1 MRRLKGTI
9 YGFLIFVLRSS
20 FDTREN
26 KTMKITPYPGIRAAL
41 LISLIALL
49 TSIPSAFSAEPEGVA
64 EKIDLE
70 EQAVTTLMTQ
80 YKDAIQRLTVE
91 GTFELFTEDSAVFE
105 QGGVEGSYTHYV
117 EHHLGPELGHF
128 ESFAFSDYDIE
139 VDVQGDFAFT
149 TETYRYQIILKP
161 NDEGISREI
170 SKKGLATS
178 VLKKTASGWK
188 IYKTH
193 SSSRALK
200 K

>member
-1 MRRLKGTI
+1 
-9 YGFLIFVLRSS
+9 
-20 FDTREN
+20 
-26 KTMKITPYPGIRAAL
+26 MKITAHAGMHTAL
-41 LISLIALL
+41 LISLIVLL
-49 TSIPSAFSAEPEGVA
+49 SSIPSAFSAEGGGVA
-64 EKIDLE
+64 EKIELE
-70 EQAVTTLMTQ
+70 EQAVTAVMTQ
-80 YKDAIQRLTVE
+80 YKDAIRRLTVE

-105 QGGVEGSYTHYV
+105 QGGVEGSYAHYV

-139 VDVQGDFAFT
+139 VDVQGDLAFT

-161 NDEGISREI
+161 NDEGVSREI

-193 SSSRALK
+193 SSSRGLK
-200 K
+200 E

>member
-1 MRRLKGTI
+1 MKA
-9 YGFLIFVLRSS
+9 
-20 FDTREN
+20 
-26 KTMKITPYPGIRAAL
+26 KTNTGINTVL
-41 LISLIALL
+41 LIMLFTLFAGI
-49 TSIPSAFSAEPEGVA
+49 TSTFSSEGDAVAGEMSSEQSAVA
-64 EKIDLE
+64 T
-70 EQAVTTLMTQ
+70 VMTQ
-80 YKDAIQRLTVE
+80 YKDAIQRLTVD

-128 ESFAFSDYDIE
+128 ESFTFSDYDIE
-139 VDVQGDFAFT
+139 VDVQGAFAFT

-161 NDEGISREI
+161 SDEGESREI
-170 SKKGLATS
+170 SKKGVATS
-178 VLKKTASGWK
+178 VLRKTQSGWK

>member
-1 MRRLKGTI
+1 MK
-9 YGFLIFVLRSS
+9 V
-20 FDTREN
+20 
-26 KTMKITPYPGIRAAL
+26 KTKTAVTTGL
-41 LISLIALL
+41 LITLSILL
-49 TSIPSAFSAEPEGVA
+49 VGMTSAFSAEG
-64 EKIDLE
+64 D
-70 EQAVTTLMTQ
+70 AVTPEMNSEQKAIATVMTQ

-91 GTFELFTEDSAVFE
+91 GTFKLFTEDSAVFE
-105 QGGVEGSYTHYV
+105 QGGVEGSYAHYV
-117 EHHLGPELGHF
+117 EHHLGPELDHF

-139 VDVQGDFAFT
+139 VDVQGDLAFT

-161 NDEGISREI
+161 NDEGVSREI